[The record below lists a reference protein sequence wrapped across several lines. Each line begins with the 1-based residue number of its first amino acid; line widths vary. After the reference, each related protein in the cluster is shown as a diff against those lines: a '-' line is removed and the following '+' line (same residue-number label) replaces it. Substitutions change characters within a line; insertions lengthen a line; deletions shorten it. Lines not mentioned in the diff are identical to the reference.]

1 MSTIGNA
8 YKTILA
14 RISRSKSA
22 DESVTDAD
30 RSNASKAFSSVGI
43 SLYNSKGEYKDIN
56 ETLDELSAKWAD
68 LSDAQRNYVSEQA
81 AGIRNINT
89 FTALMDTWQEAKKL
103 AEDAENDSDFY
114 ESVQEKHMDSIEG
127 KMARLS
133 ATSEYFWYNLFNSN
147 MIKG

>member
-43 SLYNSKGEYKDIN
+43 SLYNNKGEYKDIN
-56 ETLDELSAKWAD
+56 ETLDELSAKWNN
-68 LSDAQRNYVSEQA
+68 LTDAQRNYISEQA
-81 AGIRNINT
+81 AGVRNINT

-103 AEDAENDSDFY
+103 AEDAENDSNFY

-127 KMARLS
+127 KMAKLS
-133 ATSEYFWYNLFNSN
+133 ATTEDFWTDYRRETI
-147 MIKG
+147 IK

>member
-56 ETLDELSAKWAD
+56 ETLDELSSKWNKISA
-68 LSDAQRNYVSEQA
+68 AQRNYMICYIISKS
-81 AGIRNINT
+81 
-89 FTALMDTWQEAKKL
+89 FDM
-103 AEDAENDSDFY
+103 NDITRVLY
-114 ESVQEKHMDSIEG
+114 
-127 KMARLS
+127 
-133 ATSEYFWYNLFNSN
+133 W
-147 MIKG
+147 

>member
-1 MSTIGNA
+1 MSEAVSTAGSVVDAAGMKFSTFAASTGKIAEKTRQDGSTIGNA

-56 ETLDELSAKWAD
+56 ETLDELSEKWTK
-68 LSDAQRNYVSEQA
+68 LSDAQRNYMICYIISKS
-81 AGIRNINT
+81 
-89 FTALMDTWQEAKKL
+89 FDM
-103 AEDAENDSDFY
+103 NDITRVLY
-114 ESVQEKHMDSIEG
+114 
-127 KMARLS
+127 
-133 ATSEYFWYNLFNSN
+133 W
-147 MIKG
+147 